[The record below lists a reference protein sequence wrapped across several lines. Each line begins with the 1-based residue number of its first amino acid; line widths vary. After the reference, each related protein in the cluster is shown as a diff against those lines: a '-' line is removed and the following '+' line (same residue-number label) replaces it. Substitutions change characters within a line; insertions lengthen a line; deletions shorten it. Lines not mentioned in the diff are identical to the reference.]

1 MTKPEAEQGN
11 IIWLYGAKGDDTND
25 GLSQDKPVK
34 SIDKALE
41 LAGEGGTI
49 MLLGNV
55 TIRDGNDLLIENV
68 TLKRACDDSD
78 YLLHF
83 IDCENITF
91 DNVVIDGNNKGGG
104 FPFIRGSRCTSMTFN
119 DSTLKNNI
127 RGAIHVQHTPLT
139 ITNGEIFNCNA
150 DPKTYNSFVIQL
162 SASSFRMTGGSIHN
176 NRMDSISNGSVIDSS
191 TYSDHQDPIQLILDK
206 VDIYENFGQSA
217 GAIMV
222 TGNADLV
229 ITDSKIRNNVS
240 GENGGAMRL
249 YNPTTSI
256 TNCIISGNKSH
267 LVGGGILL
275 QDGTL
280 TLNGN
285 TKIMN
290 NTGSDAGGVFVEG
303 GTVILKDT
311 SIVCKNHGYRAHDFK
326 LTDSATLHLN
336 DPRLAN
342 EPYTDFDSKCT
353 YPIDGYYHNEYG
365 SLDKDSILLKGIVHA
380 PESIMARY
388 DGYKVSYYFESIT
401 ADAILPWVGR
411 PPYPQDKKVYLRN
424 STVFA
429 IQPEKTIFVGS
440 KSNND
445 PTMGLWTFEG
455 YDADSKVV
463 NDETLCAP
471 GMYKRRIEF
480 IGKWKWNDTT
490 EVPWYYDIYYETFD
504 KTTGKSEW
512 KLFKEASGGKKNY
525 DQEVKIS
532 PDDFNGT
539 DMERPDIT
547 GNQNEILGTHYVFDE
562 TYGSHRL
569 SANAIDAIQ
578 TNPLKIYYRAAQ
590 HNVTYEYEGTVPN
603 GAAALPATEQKPY
616 SSSVQIAEEPS
627 LEGYVFS
634 GWKVKSPSYMDENG
648 LVDNNSFTMPNEDVT
663 LVGSWTPVEKKTLTM
678 TPQDI
683 ISYTGGDSIHH
694 DTFPAARYKIEA
706 EGSMDLSQ
714 VTFTVNGEKKKLPD
728 GTKSGDIVALPWLN
742 GTYTLKHE
750 SSTSPSA
757 PGGSAPANDDA
768 IAGIYEIRVN
778 FDGVTA
784 SEGSQSIDLHN
795 QPGTLT
801 VRNVSDPKGVI
812 EKTVDITQP
821 VVSEAGMVNTA
832 NGLGTAVIPNGTR
845 FYTNGKSEL
854 DVAGLSTPQISLL
867 FDELL
872 PGKAEE
878 NTRQLL
884 IDRAKTAGYVLEEG
898 KYQFKYLDL
907 INENDGNAW
916 MSTDEGT
923 NITIYW
929 PCPSG
934 IPAEATVKVLHFNG
948 LHREY
953 KNDLK
958 NQVNNSNVEAIP
970 ARVENGNIIFSL
982 AGNKTRGSF
991 SPFAIYWT
999 ETDKPTPPNPG
1010 KNTGTLMVSKTVAG
1024 NEGELTKEFHFKVT
1038 LNDTSVTGTYGGMTF
1053 KNGVASFALKH
1064 GESMTASGLDAG
1076 MTYSVTEQEA
1086 NQGGYTTTSTG
1097 ANGTIVKDQT
1107 ATAGFTNTRESKPVI
1122 PNTGNL
1128 VVSKTVS
1135 GSQGSTTKNF
1145 TFTITL
1151 GDTSINGKFNEVT
1164 FHNGVAVFT
1173 LKHGESITASG
1184 LPAGIRYTV
1193 TESDN
1198 SGYTVTTA
1206 GDTGTIEADKTATA
1220 TFHNYRG
1227 GSGSSDNNDNDDDD
1241 DDINVTAQK
1250 IWKLDN
1256 GRTAPDSI
1264 TVMLR
1269 KNGREYDQA
1278 ILNEQNGWRYTW
1290 YGLNS
1295 RYSWTVEEVEVPEG
1309 FTMSLRRHGHKF
1321 TIVNDD
1327 TPVMPGTPDN
1337 PSQPGGPNASDTPD
1351 TPDIPGAPITP
1362 DMPNIPG
1369 TPDQTGKPETLRQPG
1384 TPGQPVTPEQPGT
1397 PGQPGT
1403 TTKSDKVPQTG
1414 DTANL
1419 ALWITLLAVSGT
1431 GLIASFIL
1439 IKKKKHRRNHTE

>member
-1 MTKPEAEQGN
+1 MTEPKADQGN
-11 IIWLYGAKGDDTND
+11 IVWIDDAKGNNNND
-25 GLSQDKPVK
+25 GLSQDTPVQ

-41 LAGEGGTI
+41 LAGEDGTI
-49 MLLGNV
+49 MVLDAP
-55 TIRDGNDLLIENV
+55 TIRDKGDLFFKNI
-68 TLKRACDDSD
+68 TLKRADGNTG
-78 YLLHF
+78 YLLYF
-83 IDCENITF
+83 MDCKNITF

-104 FPFIRGSRCTSMTFN
+104 FPFIRGFRCTSMTFN

-127 RGAIHVQHTPLT
+127 GGAIDVHQTPLT
-139 ITNGEIFNCNA
+139 ITNGEIFNCAAAITLNTS
-150 DPKTYNSFVIQL
+150 P
-162 SASSFRMTGGSIHN
+162 FRMDGGSIHN
-176 NRMDSISNGSVIDSS
+176 NKDHNDGAGAIEYS
-191 TYSDHQDPIQLILDK
+191 TSYYHRDPIQLILDG
-206 VDIYENFGQSA
+206 VDIYENSGQTA
-217 GAIMV
+217 GAIYI
-222 TGNADLV
+222 GDDADLV
-229 ITDSKIRNNVS
+229 ISDSKIRNNRTS
-240 GENGGAMRL
+240 GNGGAMRL
-249 YNPTTSI
+249 FNSNTSI
-256 TNCIISGNKSH
+256 TNCIISGNHSSAN
-267 LVGGGILL
+267 GGGIHL
-275 QDGTL
+275 DEGTL

-285 TKIMN
+285 TKVTN
-290 NTGSDAGGVFVEG
+290 NQCHGGDG
-303 GTVILKDT
+303 GGIAIDLGKVILNDT
-311 SIVCKNHGYRAHDFK
+311 SIVCNNGNPPGQYANDFR
-326 LTDSATLHLN
+326 LSSDSSTLQVN
-336 DPRLAN
+336 DPKLAN
-342 EPYTDFDSKCT
+342 EYYTEPDSKCT
-353 YPIDGYYHNEYG
+353 YPIDGYYHNEYQSFYYDPIRYEG
-365 SLDKDSILLKGIVHA
+365 TITGKNDII
-380 PESIMARY
+380 ARY
-388 DGYKVSYYFESIT
+388 DGYFAYYEFKPVTGSY
-401 ADAILPWVGR
+401 LPSQI
-411 PPYPQDKKVYLRN
+411 PPYPIDRKVYLPG

-429 IQPEKTIFVGS
+429 IQPDKTAVIGTGR
-440 KSNND
+440 KED
-445 PTMGLWTFEG
+445 GPYKTGLWTFEG

-463 NDETLCAP
+463 NDENLVKP
-471 GMYKRRIEF
+471 NQYKRKILF
-480 IGKWKWNDTT
+480 TGMWKWEDTT

-512 KLFKEASGGKKNY
+512 KLFKEASGGKKQYNQKV
-525 DQEVKIS
+525 DIS
-532 PDDFNGT
+532 HDRFDGT
-539 DMERPDIT
+539 DMKRLDIT
-547 GNQNEILGTHYVFDE
+547 GNQNETLGTHYVFDE
-562 TYGSHRL
+562 IYGSHRL

-634 GWKVKSPSYMDENG
+634 GWKIKSPSYMDENG

-750 SSTSPSA
+750 SSTSPST
-757 PGGSAPANDDA
+757 PEGSAPANDDT

-778 FDGVTA
+778 FNGVTA

-872 PGKAEE
+872 PGKAGE

-999 ETDKPTPPNPG
+999 ETDQPTPPNPG

-1024 NEGELTKEFHFKVT
+1024 NEGEPDKEFHFKVT

-1053 KNGVASFALKH
+1053 KDGVASFALKH

-1107 ATAGFTNTRESKPVI
+1107 ATAGFTNTRESKPMI

-1135 GSQGSTTKNF
+1135 GSRGSTTKNF
-1145 TFTITL
+1145 TFTISL

-1198 SGYTVTTA
+1198 SGYTVTAA

-1241 DDINVTAQK
+1241 DDINVTVQK

-1278 ILNEQNGWRYTW
+1278 ILNEQNGWRCTW

-1419 ALWITLLAVSGT
+1419 ALWVTLLAVSGT

-1439 IKKKKHRRNHTE
+1439 IKKKKHRGNHTE

>member
-1 MTKPEAEQGN
+1 MPLYHGGGLPERPE
-11 IIWLYGAKGDDTND
+11 
-25 GLSQDKPVK
+25 DKK
-34 SIDKALE
+34 E
-41 LAGEGGTI
+41 
-49 MLLGNV
+49 
-55 TIRDGNDLLIENV
+55 
-68 TLKRACDDSD
+68 
-78 YLLHF
+78 YLL
-83 IDCENITF
+83 
-91 DNVVIDGNNKGGG
+91 
-104 FPFIRGSRCTSMTFN
+104 
-119 DSTLKNNI
+119 
-127 RGAIHVQHTPLT
+127 
-139 ITNGEIFNCNA
+139 
-150 DPKTYNSFVIQL
+150 
-162 SASSFRMTGGSIHN
+162 
-176 NRMDSISNGSVIDSS
+176 
-191 TYSDHQDPIQLILDK
+191 
-206 VDIYENFGQSA
+206 
-217 GAIMV
+217 
-222 TGNADLV
+222 
-229 ITDSKIRNNVS
+229 
-240 GENGGAMRL
+240 
-249 YNPTTSI
+249 
-256 TNCIISGNKSH
+256 
-267 LVGGGILL
+267 
-275 QDGTL
+275 
-280 TLNGN
+280 
-285 TKIMN
+285 
-290 NTGSDAGGVFVEG
+290 
-303 GTVILKDT
+303 
-311 SIVCKNHGYRAHDFK
+311 
-326 LTDSATLHLN
+326 
-336 DPRLAN
+336 
-342 EPYTDFDSKCT
+342 
-353 YPIDGYYHNEYG
+353 
-365 SLDKDSILLKGIVHA
+365 
-380 PESIMARY
+380 
-388 DGYKVSYYFESIT
+388 
-401 ADAILPWVGR
+401 
-411 PPYPQDKKVYLRN
+411 N

-429 IQPEKTIFVGS
+429 IQPEKTIVAGK
-440 KSNND
+440 KSNTD
-445 PTMGLWTFEG
+445 STMGLWTFEG
-455 YDADSKVV
+455 YDANSKVV
-463 NDETLCAP
+463 NDENLIKP
-471 GMYKRRIEF
+471 GRFKRHIEF
-480 IGKWKWNDTT
+480 TGMWKWEDTT

-504 KTTGKSEW
+504 KATGNSEW
-512 KLFKEASGGKKNY
+512 KLFKEDSGGKKNY
-525 DQEVKIS
+525 NQTVDIS
-532 PDDFNGT
+532 HNTFDGT
-539 DMERPDIT
+539 DMGRPDIT
-547 GNQNEILGTHYVFDE
+547 GKQNEKLGTHYVFDE
-562 TYGSHRL
+562 TYGPHRL
-569 SANAIDAIQ
+569 SADAIDAIQ
-578 TNPLKIYYRAAQ
+578 TNPLKIYYRAAR

-616 SSSVQIAEEPS
+616 SSSVQIAKEPS

-648 LVDNNSFTMPNEDVT
+648 LVDNHSFTMPNEDVT

-706 EGSMDLSQ
+706 EGSVDLSQ
-714 VTFTVNGEKKKLPD
+714 VTFIVNGEKKKLPD
-728 GTKSGDIVALPWLN
+728 GARSGDIVALPWLN

-750 SSTSPSA
+750 SSTSPSTLE
-757 PGGSAPANDDA
+757 GSAPANDDT

-778 FDGVTA
+778 FNGVTA
-784 SEGSQSIDLHN
+784 SEGSQSIDLHD

-821 VVSEAGMVNTA
+821 VVSEAGMVNTT

-872 PGKAEE
+872 PGKAGE
-878 NTRQLL
+878 NTKQLL

-923 NITIYW
+923 DITIYW

-934 IPAEATVKVLHFNG
+934 IPDEATVKVLHFNG

-953 KNDLK
+953 KDDLK
-958 NQVNNSNVEAIP
+958 NQINNSNVEAIP

-999 ETDKPTPPNPG
+999 EKDMPTPPKPG
-1010 KNTGTLMVSKTVAG
+1010 ENTGILTVSKTVAG
-1024 NEGELTKEFHFKVT
+1024 NEGERDKEFHFKVT
-1038 LNDTSVTGTYGGMTF
+1038 LNDTSVSGTYGGMTF
-1053 KNGVASFALKH
+1053 KDGVASFALKH

-1086 NQGGYTTTSTG
+1086 NQDGYTTTSTG

-1107 ATAGFTNTRESKPVI
+1107 ATAAFTNTRESKPVI

-1135 GSQGSTTKNF
+1135 GSRGSTTKGF

-1173 LKHGESITASG
+1173 LKHGESVTASG

-1198 SGYTVTTA
+1198 SGYTVTAA

-1227 GSGSSDNNDNDDDD
+1227 GSGSSDNNDNDDDN

-1269 KNGREYDQA
+1269 KNGWEYDQA

-1295 RYSWTVEEVEVPEG
+1295 RYSWTVEEVDVPEG
-1309 FTMSLRRHGHKF
+1309 FTMSLRRHGHTF

-1327 TPVMPGTPDN
+1327 TPVTPGTPEN
-1337 PSQPGGPNASDTPD
+1337 PSQPGGPNASD

-1369 TPDQTGKPETLRQPG
+1369 TPDQAGKPETLRQPVTPEQPG

-1431 GLIASFIL
+1431 GLIASLIL
-1439 IKKKKHRRNHTE
+1439 IKKKKHRRNHT